1 MRVARLRGFP
11 LDLRPPG
18 NYPNSVLFRT
28 DASRPPMLFIALPVS
43 TPLWLV
49 PIAIFTRVPDALRQ
63 EKLDMHTTCDQAI
76 RAHS

>member
-1 MRVARLRGFP
+1 
-11 LDLRPPG
+11 
-18 NYPNSVLFRT
+18 
-28 DASRPPMLFIALPVS
+28 MLFIALPVS